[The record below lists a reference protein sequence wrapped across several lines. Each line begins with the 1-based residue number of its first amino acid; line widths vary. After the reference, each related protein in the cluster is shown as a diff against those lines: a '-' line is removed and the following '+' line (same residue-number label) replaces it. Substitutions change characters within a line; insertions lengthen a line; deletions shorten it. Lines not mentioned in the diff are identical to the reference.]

1 MKHTTRNTRFSMIAV
16 AVVGALVAGNA
27 AASGF
32 QIRENSTKNV
42 GRALTGTAVAKDGSS
57 VLNNPAAMT
66 HFKSTN
72 LQLDVAGIDLDAT
85 FTGTGYFKPTATT
98 EVSVGGGNGGDPG
111 ELTAVPAMSLIVPL
125 KGSLENVRIGASVTA
140 PFGLKTEYENGWM
153 GRYNA
158 TISDLKTVDLTLSV
172 GVEFSD
178 KVSVGAGVIF
188 QRAEVELGRD
198 IPMNLI
204 ISGLPAPLNAPVG
217 DGNFTIT
224 GKDNAV
230 GFVAGIMLRPTDK
243 LTIGYSHRTEIKHK
257 FTGTA
262 DFTMPNAFT
271 ARQPGLQT
279 LSANAAAAAANTSLP
294 PATRA
299 TYAAQAAQLGALG
312 YGFQDGEGYSELT
325 TPAVD
330 TVSVAW
336 GINDRVTLYGE
347 LQRTGWESLQ
357 NVTVGFAN
365 RYQATSVEQF
375 NWKDSWY
382 YGIGADFKLNDA
394 FTLRAGVGY
403 DETPTNDAD
412 RTPRL
417 PDNNRNI
424 FTAGG
429 SWNVSQNISIDFAYM
444 RVNVKKTPVNLA
456 PNAAEGRYTGLRG
469 QFSGHADVFS
479 VGGSYS
485 F

>member
-57 VLNNPAAMT
+57 VSNNPAAMT
-66 HFKSTN
+66 NFTRTTVQS
-72 LQLDVAGIDLDAT
+72 DVAGIDLDAT
-85 FTGTGYFKPTATT
+85 FTGIGYFKPTATT

-111 ELTAVPAMSLIVPL
+111 ELTAVPSMSFIMPL
-125 KGSLENVRIGASVTA
+125 KGDLESVRLGASLSA

-158 TISDLKTVDLTLSV
+158 TVSDVKTIDLTLSV
-172 GVEFSD
+172 GIEFSP

-188 QRAEVELGRD
+188 QRAEVTLGRD

-217 DGNFTIT
+217 DGNFEIT

-230 GFVAGIMLRPTDK
+230 GFVAGIMLRPTQNFSV
-243 LTIGYSHRTEIKHK
+243 GYSHRTEIKHN

-271 ARQPGLQT
+271 ARQPGLQA
-279 LSANAAAAAANTSLP
+279 LAANTSLSA
-294 PATRA
+294 ATRA
-299 TYAAQAAQLGALG
+299 QLAALG
-312 YGFQDGEGYSELT
+312 YGFQDGVGYSEVT

-330 TVSVAW
+330 TVSAEW
-336 GINDRVTLYGE
+336 AINERVKLYGDV
-347 LQRTGWESLQ
+347 QRTGWETLN

-365 RYQATSVEQF
+365 RYQQTSVEQF
-375 NWKDSWY
+375 NWKNTWY

-403 DETPTNDAD
+403 DESPTNDHD

-424 FTAGG
+424 FTVGG
-429 SWNVSQNISIDFAYM
+429 SWNVSERMSIDLAYM
-444 RVNVKKTPVNLA
+444 RVNVKKTPIDLA
-456 PNAAEGRYTGLRG
+456 PSVAEGRYTGLRG
-469 QFSGHADVFS
+469 TISGSANVFS
-479 VGGSYS
+479 VCGSYA

>member
-57 VLNNPAAMT
+57 VTNNPAAMT
-66 HFKSTN
+66 NFTSKTV
-72 LQLDVAGIDLDAT
+72 QMDVAGIDLDAS
-85 FTGTGYFKPTATT
+85 FNGTGYYKPTATT

-111 ELTAVPAMSLIVPL
+111 KLTAVPAMSFIMPL
-125 KGSLENVRIGASVTA
+125 SGNLESVRIGASVTA
-140 PFGLKTEYENGWM
+140 PFGLKTEYDHDWM

-158 TISDLKTVDLTLSV
+158 TISDVKTVDLTLSAAI
-172 GVEFSD
+172 EFSP

-188 QRAEVELGRD
+188 QRAEVELGRA
-198 IPMNLI
+198 IPTNLLI
-204 ISGLPAPLNAPVG
+204 ATLPAPLNAPVG

-230 GFVAGIMLRPTDK
+230 GFVAGIMLTPTENFK
-243 LTIGYSHRTEIKHK
+243 IGYSHRTEIKHN
-257 FTGTA
+257 FRGTA

-271 ARQPGLQT
+271 ARQPGLAA
-279 LSANAAAAAANTSLP
+279 LSANTGLSAAS
-294 PATRA
+294 R
-299 TYAAQAAQLGALG
+299 AQLASLG
-312 YGFQDGEGYSELT
+312 RGFQDGEGYAELV

-330 TVSVAW
+330 TFSAEW
-336 GINDRVTLYGE
+336 SINDRFKLYGE
-347 LQRTGWESLQ
+347 VQRTGWESLQ
-357 NVTVGFAN
+357 DVTIGFAN
-365 RYQATSVEQF
+365 PYQPTSVEKF
-375 NWKDSWY
+375 NWKNTMF
-382 YGIGADFKLNDA
+382 YGVGADFKLNDA

-403 DETPTNDAD
+403 DESPTNDTD

-424 FTAGG
+424 FAAGG
-429 SWNVSQNISIDFAYM
+429 TWALADNFQVDFAYM
-444 RVNVKKTPVNLA
+444 RVNVKKTPINLP
-456 PNAAEGRYTGLRG
+456 PNPAEGRYTGLRG
-469 QFSGHADVFS
+469 DFTGHADVFS

>member
-1 MKHTTRNTRFSMIAV
+1 MKHTTRKTRYSMIAV

-66 HFKSTN
+66 NFTATN
-72 LQLDVAGIDLDAT
+72 VQLDVAGIDLDAS
-85 FTGTGYFKPTATT
+85 FNGTGYFKPTATT

-111 ELTAVPAMSLIVPL
+111 ELTAVPSMSFIMPL
-125 KGSLENVRIGASVTA
+125 KGDLEGVRLGASVSA
-140 PFGLKTEYENGWM
+140 PFGLKTEYEKGWM

-158 TISDLKTVDLTLSV
+158 TISDVKTVDLTLSAAI
-172 GVEFSD
+172 EFSP

-188 QRAEVELGRD
+188 QRTEVTLGRD
-198 IPMNLI
+198 IPTNLI
-204 ISGLPAPLNAPVG
+204 ISSLPAPLNSPVG
-217 DGNFTIT
+217 DGNFTLV

-230 GFVAGIMLRPTDK
+230 GFVAGIMLRPWNNV
-243 LTIGYSHRTEIKHK
+243 TIGYSHRTEIKHK
-257 FTGTA
+257 FRGTA

-279 LSANAAAAAANTSLP
+279 LAANAAAAAANTSLSP
-294 PATRA
+294 TQRA
-299 TYAAQAAQLGALG
+299 TAAAQAQQLGALG
-312 YGFQDGEGYSELT
+312 YGFQDGTGYSELT

-330 TVSVAW
+330 TVSLSWAL
-336 GINDRVTLYGE
+336 NDRVTLYGDV
-347 LQRTGWESLQ
+347 QPTGWETLN
-357 NVTVGFAN
+357 NVTVGFSN
-365 RYQATSVEQF
+365 RYQPTSVEQF
-375 NWKDSWY
+375 NWKNTWY

-403 DETPTNDAD
+403 DESPTNDHD

-424 FTAGG
+424 FAAGG
-429 SWNVSQNISIDFAYM
+429 SWAVSNNLSIDFAYM
-444 RVNVKKTPVNLA
+444 RVNVKKTPIDLP

-469 QFSGHADVFS
+469 DFTGHADVFS
-479 VGGSYS
+479 VGGSFS

>member
-57 VLNNPAAMT
+57 VVNNPAAMT
-66 HFKSTN
+66 NFTSTN
-72 LQLDVAGIDLDAT
+72 VQSDVAGIDLDAT
-85 FTGTGYFKPTATT
+85 FKGTGYYKPTATT

-111 ELTAVPAMSLIVPL
+111 ELTAVPSMSFIMPL
-125 KGSLENVRIGASVTA
+125 KGNLESVRLGASLSA
-140 PFGLKTEYENGWM
+140 PFGLKTEYEKGWI

-158 TISDLKTVDLTLSV
+158 TISDVKTIDLTLSA
-172 GVEFSD
+172 GIELTP

-188 QRAEVELGRD
+188 QRAEVTLGRD
-198 IPMNLI
+198 IPMDI
-204 ISGLPAPLNAPVG
+204 ITQGNFGKLG
-217 DGNFTIT
+217 DGNFEIT
-224 GKDNAV
+224 GKDNSV
-230 GFVAGIMLRPTDK
+230 GFVAGIMVRPTQNFSV
-243 LTIGYSHRTEIKHK
+243 GYSHRTEIKHN

-271 ARQPGLQT
+271 AAQPGLQ
-279 LSANAAAAAANTSLP
+279 AMAAQAAAAAANTQLSALQ
-294 PATRA
+294 RA
-299 TYAAQAAQLGALG
+299 TYAAQAQQLAGLG
-312 YGFQDGEGYSELT
+312 YGFQDGVGYSQVT

-330 TVSVAW
+330 TISAEW
-336 GINDRVTLYGE
+336 AINDRVKLYGE
-347 LQRTGWESLQ
+347 AQRTGWETLN

-365 RYQATSVEQF
+365 RYQSTTVEQF
-375 NWKDSWY
+375 NWKNTWY
-382 YGIGADFKLNDA
+382 YGVGADFKLNDA

-403 DETPTNDAD
+403 DESPTNDHD

-424 FTAGG
+424 FSVGG
-429 SWNVSQNISIDFAYM
+429 SWNVSDRMSVDFAYM
-444 RVNVKKTPVNLA
+444 RVNVKKTPVSLA
-456 PNAAEGRYTGLRG
+456 PSTAEGRYTGLRG
-469 QFSGHADVFS
+469 EFTGSANVFS
-479 VGGSYS
+479 VGGSYA